1 MQEKRKYERFDLR
14 LSGKII
20 AVDSGHAEVLD
31 VVTNDVSA
39 GGAFVH
45 TTKPIAVSAR
55 VKLILTVAS
64 EKLKELTGA
73 QGLMKVA
80 GTVVRSSIEGMAI
93 CFSEEYELVPIP
105 APGEAGHPLV
115 HQ

>member
-1 MQEKRKYERFDLR
+1 MRQKRKYERFDLR

-20 AVDSGHAEVLD
+20 AVDSGHAEALD

-39 GGAFVH
+39 GGAFFH
-45 TTKPIAVSAR
+45 TTKPIAVGAP

-64 EKLKELTGA
+64 EKLKEMTGS

-80 GTVVRSSIEGMAI
+80 GTVVRAEIEGIAV
-93 CFSEEYELVPIP
+93 CFSGEYELVPIP
-105 APGEAGHPLV
+105 V
-115 HQ
+115 S

>member
-1 MQEKRKYERFDLR
+1 MRQKRKYERFDLR

-20 AVDSGHAEVLD
+20 AVDSGHAEALD

-39 GGAFVH
+39 GGAFFH
-45 TTKPIAVSAR
+45 TAKPIAEGAR

-80 GTVVRSSIEGMAI
+80 GTVVRSNAEGMAI
-93 CFSEEYELVPIP
+93 CFSKEYELVPIP
-105 APGEAGHPLV
+105 VP
-115 HQ
+115 